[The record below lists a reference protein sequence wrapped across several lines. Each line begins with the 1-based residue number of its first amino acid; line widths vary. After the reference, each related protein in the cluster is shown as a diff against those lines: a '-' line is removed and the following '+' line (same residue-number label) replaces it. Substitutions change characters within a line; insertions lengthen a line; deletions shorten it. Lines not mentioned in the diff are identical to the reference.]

1 MNSDKNQLMSVFFI
15 EIMARIRSEIKLSNY
30 MILNQTNI
38 N

>member
-15 EIMARIRSEIKLSNY
+15 EIMERISSKIKLKKY
-30 MILNQTNI
+30 MILNQTNS